1 MQGLTCEPM
10 KLNTPSFGPVHRF
23 RGGTNRCTVPSEN
36 CCAMTGA
43 MNRLSLLDGS
53 PLLQSARSRV
63 SVDGGSTSVQ
73 DSGSSCDYEMSCATW
88 NSRIGGTT
96 TQGEAPVTMFNNTS
110 KDSPRLET
118 VGLSNQPLFNTNKTS
133 VPALSLPLH
142 PMLPQIPSL
151 EQNSVDWYGI
161 PSKDSNFQLSGRGM
175 SNIRNSQSWRLGGGG
190 ISSPRLLESENQF
203 MGPRS
208 FLEEPLISNLQS
220 TDSSS
225 NSGYDR
231 SFLLATIQD
240 VYQSMV
246 SGNQLEAN
254 DSKTSE
260 FLFQGD
266 DGRTPPAHHLL
277 QPMTYGN
284 DRLTTSQGTM
294 TQTNALTINTTNVGG
309 GNACC
314 GIEGLQCFN
323 NSNSPAV
330 VSDPNQN
337 FNSVERMLSTLLQ
350 TDLDSASRYFN

>member
-23 RGGTNRCTVPSEN
+23 RGGSNRCTVPSEN
-36 CCAMTGA
+36 CCATTGA

-63 SVDGGSTSVQ
+63 SVDGGSTSMQ
-73 DSGSSCDYEMSCATW
+73 DSGSSCDFEMSCATW

-96 TQGEAPVTMFNNTS
+96 QGEASVMTFNNTS

-118 VGLSNQPLFNTNKTS
+118 VGLSNQPLLNANKTS

-151 EQNSVDWYGI
+151 EHNSVDWYGI
-161 PSKDSNFQLSGRGM
+161 PLKDSNYQLSARGM
-175 SNIRNSQSWRLGGGG
+175 SNMRNSQNWRLGG
-190 ISSPRLLESENQF
+190 ISSPRSLESRNQF
-203 MGPRS
+203 LASRS
-208 FLEEPLISNLQS
+208 FLEEPLISNFQS
-220 TDSSS
+220 TDPSS

-246 SGNQLEAN
+246 TGSQLEAN
-254 DSKTSE
+254 NSNTSE

-266 DGRTPPAHHLL
+266 DGRTPPAHLL
-277 QPMTYGN
+277 QPMTYWN
-284 DRLTTSQGTM
+284 DRLTTSQGMM

-314 GIEGLQCFN
+314 GIEGLQHYN
-323 NSNSPAV
+323 NNNSPAV

-337 FNSVERMLSTLLQ
+337 FSSVERMISTLLQ